1 MPTTQQIKKTVRDRY
16 AQIALRDESC
26 CGSEASSCCDAS
38 VTAEAEGDLGLGCG
52 LPTTFADLQ
61 PGETVLDLGSG
72 AGVDVFYAARAVG
85 IEGSVI
91 GVDMTPEMINR
102 ARTSAEQGS
111 YGNVEFR
118 LGDIQHLPLDDSS
131 IDVALSNCVINL
143 APDKRQV
150 FAEIHRVLREG
161 GRFAISDIVTIGEVP
176 DDVRNDADLWAGCLA
191 GALDRAEYLAI
202 IDDAGFVDIR
212 VATESSW
219 REPGVDFTTASIT
232 VTARKG

>member
-1 MPTTQQIKKTVRDRY
+1 M
-16 AQIALRDESC
+16 
-26 CGSEASSCCDAS
+26 
-38 VTAEAEGDLGLGCG
+38 
-52 LPTTFADLQ
+52 
-61 PGETVLDLGSG
+61 
-72 AGVDVFYAARAVG
+72 

-102 ARTSAEQGS
+102 ARTNAEQGG

-131 IDVALSNCVINL
+131 VDVALSNCVINL

-150 FAEIHRVLREG
+150 FAEIHRVLRSG
-161 GRFAISDIVTIGEVP
+161 GRFVVSDIVTIGEVP

-219 REPGVDFTTASIT
+219 REPGADFTTASIT